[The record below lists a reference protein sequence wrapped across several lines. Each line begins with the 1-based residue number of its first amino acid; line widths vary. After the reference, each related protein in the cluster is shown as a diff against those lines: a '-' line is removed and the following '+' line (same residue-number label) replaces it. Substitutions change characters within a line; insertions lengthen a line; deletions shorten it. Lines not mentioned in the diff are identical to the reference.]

1 MLGGAKRSPLL
12 FGLDIE
18 DELAQRAGHN
28 RQDYLT
34 PV

>member
-12 FGLDIE
+12 FGLGIE
-18 DELAQRAGHN
+18 DGLAEHAGQN
-28 RQDYLT
+28 RQEYLT